1 MLFCPLKSKELQ
13 LATPVFRCIPDVNE
27 VLVPAFKSSQRKL
40 RLYGVFSWLKLRP
53 TSYILIQLWALRKT
67 GASRD
72 KPTTIIGFV
81 RVTVRVRYEVGEFM
95 TIFSSFPFAVGWK
108 HSKILRPKENSEKA
122 KAEIFFLIF
131 FGSNTVSEDIQTK
144 TAPKKT
150 A

>member
-27 VLVPAFKSSQRKL
+27 VLVPAFKSSQKTPIIWGIFL
-40 RLYGVFSWLKLRP
+40 TK
-53 TSYILIQLWALRKT
+53 TSTYFLHPYTAMGLRKT

-95 TIFSSFPFAVGWK
+95 TIFSSFPFAVG
-108 HSKILRPKENSEKA
+108 
-122 KAEIFFLIF
+122 
-131 FGSNTVSEDIQTK
+131 
-144 TAPKKT
+144 
-150 A
+150 